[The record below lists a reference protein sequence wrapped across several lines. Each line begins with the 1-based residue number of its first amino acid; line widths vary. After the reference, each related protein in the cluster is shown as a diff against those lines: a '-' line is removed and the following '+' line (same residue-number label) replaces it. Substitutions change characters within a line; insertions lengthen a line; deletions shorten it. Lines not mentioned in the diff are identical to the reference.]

1 MKIRNNGFLPF
12 IYVISLVAFSEMQY
26 NYSNCAVFYGI
37 KIIRGETMLIW
48 VFTAAAVLCLVYYG
62 VIVLYAGFG
71 TSFAVLWLLIG
82 GFFGATAAGIH
93 FYQKYPERV
102 PLWLPVSFVTL
113 CASGLMIVLV
123 TQILIFG
130 RIPAAAEPSLDYV
143 IVLGAKVK
151 PDGSLSKTLKL
162 RLDKALEYMK
172 ENPETMLVLSGAKGD
187 AEPCSEADAMETY
200 LLGQGAEP
208 DHLLKEEQS
217 FSTVENLAYSRV
229 MIEKRENLLEQE
241 RKAEADR
248 LLRAP
253 GEIEGVPET
262 GAPTNNTPV
271 LARQP
276 RVGII
281 TSNFHLCRAA
291 MIAKKQDY
299 GTVYGIASEADKVLL
314 VHFSLRDGIALLKD
328 RLMGN
333 L

>member
-1 MKIRNNGFLPF
+1 
-12 IYVISLVAFSEMQY
+12 
-26 NYSNCAVFYGI
+26 
-37 KIIRGETMLIW
+37 MLIW

-172 ENPETMLVLSGAKGD
+172 ENPETMLVLSGAKVD

-200 LLGQGAEP
+200 LLGQGADP

-248 LLRAP
+248 LLRAQ

-262 GAPTNNTPV
+262 GAPANNTPV

>member
-1 MKIRNNGFLPF
+1 
-12 IYVISLVAFSEMQY
+12 
-26 NYSNCAVFYGI
+26 
-37 KIIRGETMLIW
+37 MLIW

-200 LLGQGAEP
+200 LLGQGADP

-229 MIEKRENLLEQE
+229 MIEKRDNLLEQE

-248 LLRAP
+248 LLRAQ

-262 GAPTNNTPV
+262 GAPANNTPV

>member
-1 MKIRNNGFLPF
+1 
-12 IYVISLVAFSEMQY
+12 
-26 NYSNCAVFYGI
+26 
-37 KIIRGETMLIW
+37 MLIW

-71 TSFAVLWLLIG
+71 TSFAMLWLLIG

-200 LLGQGAEP
+200 LLGQGADP

-262 GAPTNNTPV
+262 GAPANNTPV

>member
-1 MKIRNNGFLPF
+1 
-12 IYVISLVAFSEMQY
+12 
-26 NYSNCAVFYGI
+26 
-37 KIIRGETMLIW
+37 MLIW

-130 RIPAAAEPSLDYV
+130 CIPAAAEPSLDYV

-200 LLGQGAEP
+200 LLGQGADP

>member
-1 MKIRNNGFLPF
+1 
-12 IYVISLVAFSEMQY
+12 
-26 NYSNCAVFYGI
+26 
-37 KIIRGETMLIW
+37 MLIW

-200 LLGQGAEP
+200 LLGQGADP

-248 LLRAP
+248 LLRAQ

-262 GAPTNNTPV
+262 GAPANNTPV

-328 RLMGN
+328 RLLGN

>member
-1 MKIRNNGFLPF
+1 
-12 IYVISLVAFSEMQY
+12 
-26 NYSNCAVFYGI
+26 
-37 KIIRGETMLIW
+37 MLIW

-162 RLDKALEYMK
+162 RL
-172 ENPETMLVLSGAKGD
+172 GRGR
-187 AEPCSEADAMETY
+187 
-200 LLGQGAEP
+200 
-208 DHLLKEEQS
+208 
-217 FSTVENLAYSRV
+217 SRT
-229 MIEKRENLLEQE
+229 I
-241 RKAEADR
+241 
-248 LLRAP
+248 
-253 GEIEGVPET
+253 
-262 GAPTNNTPV
+262 
-271 LARQP
+271 
-276 RVGII
+276 
-281 TSNFHLCRAA
+281 F
-291 MIAKKQDY
+291 
-299 GTVYGIASEADKVLL
+299 
-314 VHFSLRDGIALLKD
+314 
-328 RLMGN
+328 
-333 L
+333 

>member
-1 MKIRNNGFLPF
+1 
-12 IYVISLVAFSEMQY
+12 
-26 NYSNCAVFYGI
+26 
-37 KIIRGETMLIW
+37 MLIW

-200 LLGQGAEP
+200 LLGQGADP

-314 VHFSLRDGIALLKD
+314 VHLSLRDGIALLKD

>member
-1 MKIRNNGFLPF
+1 
-12 IYVISLVAFSEMQY
+12 
-26 NYSNCAVFYGI
+26 
-37 KIIRGETMLIW
+37 MLIW

-200 LLGQGAEP
+200 LLGQGADP

-229 MIEKRENLLEQE
+229 MIEKQENLLEQE

-248 LLRAP
+248 LLRAQ

-262 GAPTNNTPV
+262 GAPANNTPV

-299 GTVYGIASEADKVLL
+299 GTVYGIATEADKVLL

>member
-1 MKIRNNGFLPF
+1 
-12 IYVISLVAFSEMQY
+12 
-26 NYSNCAVFYGI
+26 
-37 KIIRGETMLIW
+37 MLIW

-200 LLGQGAEP
+200 LLGQGADP

-299 GTVYGIASEADKVLL
+299 GTVHGIASEADKVLL

>member
-1 MKIRNNGFLPF
+1 
-12 IYVISLVAFSEMQY
+12 
-26 NYSNCAVFYGI
+26 
-37 KIIRGETMLIW
+37 MLIW

-200 LLGQGAEP
+200 LLGQGADP

-248 LLRAP
+248 LHPCA
-253 GEIEGVPET
+253 G
-262 GAPTNNTPV
+262 
-271 LARQP
+271 
-276 RVGII
+276 
-281 TSNFHLCRAA
+281 
-291 MIAKKQDY
+291 
-299 GTVYGIASEADKVLL
+299 
-314 VHFSLRDGIALLKD
+314 RDRRCA
-328 RLMGN
+328 
-333 L
+333 

>member
-1 MKIRNNGFLPF
+1 
-12 IYVISLVAFSEMQY
+12 
-26 NYSNCAVFYGI
+26 
-37 KIIRGETMLIW
+37 MLIW

-130 RIPAAAEPSLDYV
+130 RIPAAAESSLDYV

-200 LLGQGAEP
+200 LLGQGADP

-299 GTVYGIASEADKVLL
+299 GIVYGIASEADKVLL

>member
-1 MKIRNNGFLPF
+1 
-12 IYVISLVAFSEMQY
+12 
-26 NYSNCAVFYGI
+26 
-37 KIIRGETMLIW
+37 MLIW

-71 TSFAVLWLLIG
+71 TSFAVLWLLIS

-162 RLDKALEYMK
+162 RLDKAMEYVR
-172 ENPETMLVLSGAKGD
+172 ENPETVLVLSGAKGD
-187 AEPCSEADAMETY
+187 AEPCSEAEAMETY
-200 LLGQGAEP
+200 LLEQGA
-208 DHLLKEEQS
+208 DVAHLLKEEQS
-217 FSTVENLAYSRV
+217 FSTVENLAYSKIL
-229 MIEKRENLLEQE
+229 IEKRENLLWQEPEQ
-241 RKAEADR
+241 RTEAKR
-248 LLRAP
+248 
-253 GEIEGVPET
+253 E
-262 GAPTNNTPV
+262 
-271 LARQP
+271 P
-276 RVGII
+276 RIGII
-281 TSNFHLCRAA
+281 TSNFHLCRAG

-314 VHFSLRDGIALLKD
+314 VHFSLRDGIAILKD

>member
-1 MKIRNNGFLPF
+1 
-12 IYVISLVAFSEMQY
+12 
-26 NYSNCAVFYGI
+26 
-37 KIIRGETMLIW
+37 MLIW

-200 LLGQGAEP
+200 LLGQGADP

-229 MIEKRENLLEQE
+229 MIEKQEILLEQE
-241 RKAEADR
+241 RKAVADR
-248 LLRAP
+248 LLRAQ

-262 GAPTNNTPV
+262 GAPANNTPV

>member
-1 MKIRNNGFLPF
+1 
-12 IYVISLVAFSEMQY
+12 
-26 NYSNCAVFYGI
+26 
-37 KIIRGETMLIW
+37 MLIW

-200 LLGQGAEP
+200 LLGQGADP

-248 LLRAP
+248 LLRAQ

-262 GAPTNNTPV
+262 GAPANNTPV

>member
-1 MKIRNNGFLPF
+1 
-12 IYVISLVAFSEMQY
+12 
-26 NYSNCAVFYGI
+26 
-37 KIIRGETMLIW
+37 MLIW

-151 PDGSLSKTLKL
+151 PAGSLSKTLKL

-200 LLGQGAEP
+200 LLGQGADP

-248 LLRAP
+248 LLRAQ

-262 GAPTNNTPV
+262 GAPANNTPV

>member
-1 MKIRNNGFLPF
+1 
-12 IYVISLVAFSEMQY
+12 
-26 NYSNCAVFYGI
+26 
-37 KIIRGETMLIW
+37 MLIW

-62 VIVLYAGFG
+62 VIVLYAGLG

-200 LLGQGAEP
+200 LLGQGADP

-248 LLRAP
+248 LLRAR

-262 GAPTNNTPV
+262 GAPANNTPV

>member
-1 MKIRNNGFLPF
+1 
-12 IYVISLVAFSEMQY
+12 
-26 NYSNCAVFYGI
+26 
-37 KIIRGETMLIW
+37 MLIW

-200 LLGQGAEP
+200 LLGQGADP

-217 FSTVENLAYSRV
+217 FSTVENLAYRRV
-229 MIEKRENLLEQE
+229 MIEKQENLLEQE

-248 LLRAP
+248 LLRAQ

-262 GAPTNNTPV
+262 GAPANNTPV

>member
-1 MKIRNNGFLPF
+1 MSRPKIE
-12 IYVISLVAFSEMQY
+12 VASYKGRRRPLWLQILL
-26 NYSNCAVFYGI
+26 G
-37 KIIRGETMLIW
+37 LI
-48 VFTAAAVLCLVYYG
+48 L
-62 VIVLYAGFG
+62 AGALA
-71 TSFAVLWLLIG
+71 FAVLLGVVLS
-82 GFFGATAAGIH
+82 GAHAS
-93 FYQKYPERV
+93 
-102 PLWLPVSFVTL
+102 VSGDPQV
-113 CASGLMIVLV
+113 MIVLGC
-123 TQILIFG
+123 Q
-130 RIPAAAEPSLDYV
+130 
-143 IVLGAKVK
+143 VK
-151 PDGSLSKTLKL
+151 PWGPSVLLQD

-200 LLGQGAEP
+200 LLGQGADP

-248 LLRAP
+248 LLRAQ

-262 GAPTNNTPV
+262 GAPANNTPV

>member
-1 MKIRNNGFLPF
+1 
-12 IYVISLVAFSEMQY
+12 
-26 NYSNCAVFYGI
+26 
-37 KIIRGETMLIW
+37 MLIW

>member
-200 LLGQGAEP
+200 LLGQGADP

>member
-1 MKIRNNGFLPF
+1 
-12 IYVISLVAFSEMQY
+12 
-26 NYSNCAVFYGI
+26 
-37 KIIRGETMLIW
+37 MLIW

-200 LLGQGAEP
+200 LLGQGADP

-248 LLRAP
+248 LLRAQ

-262 GAPTNNTPV
+262 GAPANNTPV

-291 MIAKKQDY
+291 MIAKSRIMVPS
-299 GTVYGIASEADKVLL
+299 TA
-314 VHFSLRDGIALLKD
+314 LRRRQTRCCWCIFPCATEL
-328 RLMGN
+328 RC
-333 L
+333 

>member
-1 MKIRNNGFLPF
+1 
-12 IYVISLVAFSEMQY
+12 
-26 NYSNCAVFYGI
+26 
-37 KIIRGETMLIW
+37 MLIW

-200 LLGQGAEP
+200 LLGQGADP

-253 GEIEGVPET
+253 GEIEDVPET
-262 GAPTNNTPV
+262 GAPANNTPV

>member
-1 MKIRNNGFLPF
+1 
-12 IYVISLVAFSEMQY
+12 
-26 NYSNCAVFYGI
+26 
-37 KIIRGETMLIW
+37 MLIW

-102 PLWLPVSFVTL
+102 PIWLPVSFVTL

>member
-1 MKIRNNGFLPF
+1 
-12 IYVISLVAFSEMQY
+12 
-26 NYSNCAVFYGI
+26 
-37 KIIRGETMLIW
+37 MLIW

-299 GTVYGIASEADKVLL
+299 GTVYGIASEAHKVLL

>member
-1 MKIRNNGFLPF
+1 
-12 IYVISLVAFSEMQY
+12 
-26 NYSNCAVFYGI
+26 
-37 KIIRGETMLIW
+37 MLIW

-200 LLGQGAEP
+200 LLGQGADP

-248 LLRAP
+248 LLRAQ
-253 GEIEGVPET
+253 GEIEGGPET
-262 GAPTNNTPV
+262 GAPANNTPV

>member
-1 MKIRNNGFLPF
+1 
-12 IYVISLVAFSEMQY
+12 
-26 NYSNCAVFYGI
+26 
-37 KIIRGETMLIW
+37 MLIW

-248 LLRAP
+248 LLRAQ

>member
-1 MKIRNNGFLPF
+1 
-12 IYVISLVAFSEMQY
+12 
-26 NYSNCAVFYGI
+26 
-37 KIIRGETMLIW
+37 MLIW

-172 ENPETMLVLSGAKGD
+172 ENPETMLVLSAAKGD

-200 LLGQGAEP
+200 LLGQGADP

-248 LLRAP
+248 LLRAQ

-262 GAPTNNTPV
+262 GAPANNTPV

>member
-1 MKIRNNGFLPF
+1 
-12 IYVISLVAFSEMQY
+12 
-26 NYSNCAVFYGI
+26 
-37 KIIRGETMLIW
+37 MLIW

-62 VIVLYAGFG
+62 VIVLYAGLG

-200 LLGQGAEP
+200 LLGQGADP

-248 LLRAP
+248 LLRAR
-253 GEIEGVPET
+253 GETEGVPET
-262 GAPTNNTPV
+262 GAPANNTPV

>member
-1 MKIRNNGFLPF
+1 
-12 IYVISLVAFSEMQY
+12 
-26 NYSNCAVFYGI
+26 
-37 KIIRGETMLIW
+37 MLIW

-71 TSFAVLWLLIG
+71 TSLAVLWLLIG

-200 LLGQGAEP
+200 LLGQGADP

>member
-1 MKIRNNGFLPF
+1 
-12 IYVISLVAFSEMQY
+12 
-26 NYSNCAVFYGI
+26 
-37 KIIRGETMLIW
+37 MLIW

-172 ENPETMLVLSGAKGD
+172 ENPETMLGLSGAKGD

-200 LLGQGAEP
+200 LLGQGADP

-229 MIEKRENLLEQE
+229 MIEKQENLLEQE

-248 LLRAP
+248 LLRAQ

-262 GAPTNNTPV
+262 GGPGAGISADNIPV
-271 LARQP
+271 PARQP
-276 RVGII
+276 RIGII
-281 TSNFHLCRAA
+281 TSNFHLCRAG

>member
-1 MKIRNNGFLPF
+1 
-12 IYVISLVAFSEMQY
+12 
-26 NYSNCAVFYGI
+26 
-37 KIIRGETMLIW
+37 MLIW

-200 LLGQGAEP
+200 LLGQGADP

-262 GAPTNNTPV
+262 GASANNTPV

-328 RLMGN
+328 RLLGILQKTEKTDRKGRKRMSQ
-333 L
+333 LEAIKKRDA

>member
-1 MKIRNNGFLPF
+1 M
-12 IYVISLVAFSEMQY
+12 
-26 NYSNCAVFYGI
+26 
-37 KIIRGETMLIW
+37 
-48 VFTAAAVLCLVYYG
+48 
-62 VIVLYAGFG
+62 
-71 TSFAVLWLLIG
+71 
-82 GFFGATAAGIH
+82 
-93 FYQKYPERV
+93 
-102 PLWLPVSFVTL
+102 
-113 CASGLMIVLV
+113 
-123 TQILIFG
+123 
-130 RIPAAAEPSLDYV
+130 
-143 IVLGAKVK
+143 
-151 PDGSLSKTLKL
+151 
-162 RLDKALEYMK
+162 
-172 ENPETMLVLSGAKGD
+172 EN
-187 AEPCSEADAMETY
+187 Y
-200 LLGQGAEP
+200 LLGQGADP

-262 GAPTNNTPV
+262 GASANNTPV

-299 GTVYGIASEADKVLL
+299 GTVYGIASETDKVLL

>member
-1 MKIRNNGFLPF
+1 
-12 IYVISLVAFSEMQY
+12 
-26 NYSNCAVFYGI
+26 
-37 KIIRGETMLIW
+37 MLIW

-200 LLGQGAEP
+200 LLGQGADP

-299 GTVYGIASEADKVLL
+299 GIVYGIASEADKVLL

>member
-1 MKIRNNGFLPF
+1 
-12 IYVISLVAFSEMQY
+12 
-26 NYSNCAVFYGI
+26 
-37 KIIRGETMLIW
+37 MLIW

-102 PLWLPVSFVTL
+102 PLWLPVSVVTL

-200 LLGQGAEP
+200 LLGQGADP

-248 LLRAP
+248 LLRAQ

-262 GAPTNNTPV
+262 GAPANNTPV